1 MKLPSIKSLSNL
13 ELERF
18 VAAIFQSSG
27 YYVERDLTWQE
38 DRLGSSSHTID
49 VLQAD
54 AIAYSFSSFEETRIL
69 IECKGGGSF
78 NDLFKFIGIKNI
90 VKPNSSYFVCNN
102 TLNFDEIHKLGSANN
117 IVVTRPEDFL
127 NNFKYKRNIQNLTY
141 WYWINQIIDSLLTKE
156 RLIKYAGES
165 TFTTEENLAYQTIRK
180 YYATIKGRIWK
191 ESDPLL
197 QVGNIN
203 SLFNT
208 NKGFVRKVL
217 LIQRLPSTD
226 TENAITNNV
235 LCESAAYVVL
245 RAKIIFI
252 ISALRCAINS
262 FTSTSNNFL
271 ASITDQSFLNVV
283 NKLIESIDIACRLPK
298 FIQFWIFQCGG
309 LLNTQSN
316 EVSIFAKFLGERE
329 ETISQF
335 INLLKEIFTL
345 IISNNGL
352 VWSLNE
358 RNKIIEFNAVPDS
371 LRGFGMYFREQLN
384 ISITPFVYRKQWL
397 DKFNVIKTIV

>member
-1 MKLPSIKSLSNL
+1 MNLPSIKSLSNL

-18 VAAIFQSSG
+18 VAAIFQTAG

-38 DRLGSSSHTID
+38 DRAGSSSQTVDI
-49 VLQAD
+49 LQAD
-54 AIAYSFSSFEETRIL
+54 AIAYNFSPFEETRIL

-102 TLNFDEIHKLGSANN
+102 TLNFDEILKLGITNN

-141 WYWINQIIDSLLTKE
+141 WYWINEIIDSVLTKE
-156 RLIKYAGES
+156 RLVKYNGGTPFS
-165 TFTTEENLAYQTIRK
+165 TEESLAYQTIRK

-191 ESDPLL
+191 ELDPLL
-197 QVGNIN
+197 QVENIN
-203 SLFNT
+203 KLFNT
-208 NKGFVRKVL
+208 NKGFVRAILK
-217 LIQRLPSTD
+217 IQNLPTTD
-226 TENAITNNV
+226 TENAVATNF
-235 LCESAAYVVL
+235 LCESAAFVVL
-245 RAKIIFI
+245 RAKIIYI

-262 FTSTSNNFL
+262 FTSTSSNYL
-271 ASITDQSFLNVV
+271 SSIQDQSFLNVV
-283 NKLIESIDIACRLPK
+283 NKLIDSIDIACRLPK

-309 LLNTQSN
+309 LLNTQGE
-316 EVSIFAKFLGERE
+316 EVSIFAKWLGERE
-329 ETISQF
+329 EVIVEF

-345 IISNNGL
+345 IISNKGL

-358 RNKIIEFNAVPDS
+358 RNKIIEFNAIPDS
-371 LRGFGMYFREQLN
+371 LRGFGIYFREQLN
-384 ISITPFVYRKQWL
+384 IPIEPFVYRKQWL
-397 DKFNVIKTIV
+397 DKFELIKTTV